1 MSPNVTDSPENRMD
15 VHNNARL
22 TPRGREAMVR
32 AVVDHGLTRAEAA
45 RRFNTSAKTVAKWV
59 GRFRADGVAGLHDR
73 SSRPLSLPSQTA
85 FAICDAVEALRRQRR
100 TQAAIAAETGL
111 SQATVSRILRRRG
124 LSRLSAIEPAEPRPR
139 YERATPGEIIHIDIK
154 KLGRFNAIGHR
165 ITGDRTGQS
174 NQRSRSGAAGPGWEF
189 VHIAVD
195 DHSRLAF
202 SQVLPDEKQAS
213 AVAFLKATV
222 DHYRRLG
229 VEVARVMTDNG
240 GCYKSR
246 AFKDACGRLG
256 LKHIRTKPYTP
267 QTNGKAE
274 RFIQT
279 ALREWAYAT
288 AFDTSQQRRAELP
301 LWLHR
306 YNWHRPH
313 ASLGGKP
320 PISRLPIIGNNLMT
334 FHT

>member
-1 MSPNVTDSPENRMD
+1 MLPNVTDSPENRMD
-15 VHNNARL
+15 VHQNARL

-32 AVVDHGLTRAEAA
+32 AVVDHGCTKAEAA
-45 RRFNTSAKTVAKWV
+45 QRFNTSAKTVAKWV
-59 GRFRADGVAGLHDR
+59 RRFRAEGLGGLGDR

-85 FAICDAVEALRRQRR
+85 LATCDAVEALRRQRR
-100 TQAAIAAETGL
+100 TQAAIAAQTGL
-111 SQATVSRILRRRG
+111 SQSTVCRILRRRG
-124 LSRLSAIEPAEPRPR
+124 LNLLSAIEPAEPRPR
-139 YERATPGEIIHIDIK
+139 YERATPGEIIHMDIK

-165 ITGDRTGQS
+165 ITGNRAGQS
-174 NQRSRSGAAGPGWEF
+174 NQRSSGTAPGWEF
-189 VHIAVD
+189 VHVAID

-202 SQVLPDEKQAS
+202 SKILPDEKKES
-213 AVAFLKATV
+213 AVAFLNATV
-222 DHYRRLG
+222 QHYRRLG

-240 GCYKSR
+240 SCYKSR
-246 AFKDACGRLG
+246 AFRQACRELAI
-256 LKHIRTKPYTP
+256 KHIRTKPYTP

-288 AFDTSQQRRAELP
+288 AFETSDQRRAELP

-320 PISRLPIIGNNLMT
+320 PISRLPIAGNNLLT
-334 FHT
+334 LHT